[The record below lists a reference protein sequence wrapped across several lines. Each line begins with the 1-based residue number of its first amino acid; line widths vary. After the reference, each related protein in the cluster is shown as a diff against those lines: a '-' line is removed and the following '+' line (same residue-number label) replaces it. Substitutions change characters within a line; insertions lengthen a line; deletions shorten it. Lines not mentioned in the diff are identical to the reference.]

1 MGLVIE
7 VLEEE
12 QKYIIKVL
20 DSRLD
25 ILKSAALLAD
35 MQKLFNDAP
44 DSIYVDLFNLD
55 FIDSSILGVFVRLH
69 QNAKQLSKKLIFINI
84 SPVVKSL
91 FIHTRMDRLFN
102 FE

>member
-1 MGLVIE
+1 MLEVITE
-7 VLEEE
+7 DNKHV
-12 QKYIIKVL
+12 IKVL
-20 DSRLD
+20 ESRLD
-25 ILKSAALLAD
+25 ILKSSTLLSE
-35 MQKLFNDAP
+35 MQKLFETAP
-44 DSIYVDLFNLD
+44 NLVYVDLYNLD

-69 QNAKQLSKKLIFINI
+69 QNAKAGGKKLVFINI